1 MKLLPIRLF
10 HAWFILV
17 YLIAFGD
24 LVISTL
30 LSVFVP
36 VQNISGLTFF
46 EISLFAFTVMLQ
58 AFLLI
63 NATEGGVAHR
73 AGRRGPQDSRD
84 DQAAFCKRPQQDH
97 VQEHCQ
103 ADQLLRAA
111 CILTHLTPRPGP

>member
-24 LVISTL
+24 LVISSL

-63 NATEGGVAHR
+63 NATEGG
-73 AGRRGPQDSRD
+73 RRP
-84 DQAAFCKRPQQDH
+84 
-97 VQEHCQ
+97 
-103 ADQLLRAA
+103 
-111 CILTHLTPRPGP
+111 